1 MGYQRVFG
9 RWTRWAWRKDSLSLQ
24 FYDLEH
30 SYLGACFYAMT
41 SYDMDRTFP
50 HFMILQLRKDL
61 GRKPGAHFGC
71 LYSSMIVKC
80 LHQGFSYE
88 GLNLILSPL
97 DVVRWVALTWPLFD
111 KLWILGSYN
120 ISRIRHHSE
129 FAKFWSRAFISNY
142 HAL

>member
-1 MGYQRVFG
+1 
-9 RWTRWAWRKDSLSLQ
+9 
-24 FYDLEH
+24 
-30 SYLGACFYAMT
+30 MT

-61 GRKPGAHFGC
+61 GRNPGAPFGR

-97 DVVRWVALTWPLFD
+97 KCGFCKKSFIMNAPLVSWAYLSSLLGGFAGAFIIND
-111 KLWILGSYN
+111 FLQNPQFRSCSMSCSDMATFWQIMDSGLLQQFQNKASFWIL
-120 ISRIRHHSE
+120 I
-129 FAKFWSRAFISNY
+129 
-142 HAL
+142 